1 VSRAPGDITLEPAYG
16 AEKRLA
22 VAFCRRDS
30 GTVEDLGIGA
40 HPDRWHEAEGAHG
53 SVVAHGDPVGCMCL
67 RLSPRACPKC
77 LALFVWVKRAHD
89 VHGWLWVHAMR
100 GLGTSSSDGEH
111 DAWRAERGRTMCEAT
126 QSPQEVALGGMR
138 RPRIPFQRF
147 GARRGRS
154 NINNNNNNA
163 CPSRYRAWRRF

>member
-1 VSRAPGDITLEPAYG
+1 MVLRSASLLLFVAGTPGQSKIWVSELILIDGT
-16 AEKRLA
+16 
-22 VAFCRRDS
+22 RRK
-30 GTVEDLGIGA
+30 VPMAAWWLMA
-40 HPDRWHEAEGAHG
+40 
-53 SVVAHGDPVGCMCL
+53 DPVGCMCL
-67 RLSPRACPKC
+67 RLSPRACSKC

-154 NINNNNNNA
+154 NIIIIIINA